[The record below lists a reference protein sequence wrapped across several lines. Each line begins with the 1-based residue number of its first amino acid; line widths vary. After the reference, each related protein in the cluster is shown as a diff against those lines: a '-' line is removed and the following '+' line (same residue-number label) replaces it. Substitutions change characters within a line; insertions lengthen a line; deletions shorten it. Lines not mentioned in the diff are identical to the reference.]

1 MATGKPSGAAL
12 SRENCRMRH
21 PGACI
26 HNDGRCHISSPARQG
41 VLQRPLKGKGAG
53 GAAQG
58 GGKQSEDG
66 ANANGNEEVEK
77 EEDDDDEEEE
87 KRTAPLE
94 LMAEFLGAIMGAD
107 YKLARKLCEMILIF
121 EPHNAEAKQYLPVI
135 EARITQE
142 VEASQHEDSSDED
155 DDEESD
161 DDDDDDLDDDDDDDD
176 SEEDEDEPFRRNA
189 LCLNLQQISIK

>member
-1 MATGKPSGAAL
+1 MATGKPSGAVL
-12 SRENCRMRH
+12 SRENCRMRK

-41 VLQRPLKGKGAG
+41 GLQQPLKGKGAG

-77 EEDDDDEEEE
+77 EDDDEEE

-121 EPHNAEAKQYLPVI
+121 EPHNTEAKQYLPVI

-155 DDEESD
+155 DYEESD
-161 DDDDDDLDDDDDDDD
+161 DDDNDDLDDDDDDENDDD
-176 SEEDEDEPFRRNA
+176 SEEDEEEPFRRNA
-189 LCLNLQQISIK
+189 LCLNLQQISIN